1 MIIRILGEG
10 QFDVPDGTV
19 DDLNTLDAAV
29 EKAIADADEPAFVAA
44 LAALLGKVRDAGS
57 PLAADSLA
65 SSDAVLPPADAQ
77 LAEARDLLRE
87 DGLIP
92 G

>member
-10 QFDVPDGTV
+10 QFTVPDAEV
-19 DDLNTLDAAV
+19 DRLNELDAEV
-29 EKAIADADEPAFVAA
+29 ENALAASDDAAFGTA
-44 LAALLGKVRDAGS
+44 LAALLGHVRAAGT
-57 PLAADSLA
+57 PVPAEELVA
-65 SSDAVLPPADAQ
+65 SEAVLPPSDAV
-77 LAEARDLLRE
+77 LAEARDMLRE